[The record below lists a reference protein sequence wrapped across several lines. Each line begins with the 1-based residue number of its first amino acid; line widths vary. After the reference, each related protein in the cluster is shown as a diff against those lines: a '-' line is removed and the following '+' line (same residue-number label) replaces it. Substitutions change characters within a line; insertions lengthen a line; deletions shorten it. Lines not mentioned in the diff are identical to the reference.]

1 MSFFHIHVVQT
12 ASRVG
17 RVSWWIIFA
26 ISHTSLLLSRNSGL
40 GCIIQLLGALI
51 GVMPFEFALIT
62 GNTRLVTR
70 LGYHRR
76 DIRPGRIGVEVVATR
91 SWRCMIEVVAGWAV
105 GIVGTWS
112 WCRWPHRSRG
122 ETHRWISLW
131 LLRVA

>member
-1 MSFFHIHVVQT
+1 MR
-12 ASRVG
+12 RVP
-17 RVSWWIIFA
+17 WWIILA
-26 ISHTSLLLSRNSGL
+26 ISNTALLLSSSSGL

-51 GVMPFEFALIT
+51 GVMPFESTLIT
-62 GNTRLVTR
+62 GNTGLVTR

-76 DIRPGRIGVEVVATR
+76 DIRPWRICVEVVATR
-91 SWRCMIEVVAGWAV
+91 SWRCTVEVVAGRTIGV
-105 GIVGTWS
+105 VGTWS